1 MERSKLRAWTD
12 ALRLRTLPLSWA
24 GVITA
29 AGLGAERGC
38 FSWGIFVLMMLTAS
52 LLQILSNMA
61 NDYGD
66 FVKGTDNESRV
77 GPARALQKGEISRSE
92 LLLGIC
98 VVCGPTPLPRR
109 RQRICRS
116 ELLLGICV
124 VCGAAMVSGLA
135 LVLAAF
141 GLKGL
146 GYVALFL
153 ALGALCIWAAVK
165 YTVGRTAYGYVGLGD
180 AAVFVFFGLVPVAGG
195 MFLYTGRFDAL
206 SLMPAAAIGLL
217 SAGVLNLNNMRDKDN
232 DIRSGKRTLASRM
245 NMWQGKLY
253 QSALILAAMALVAGY
268 QFSVYRTL
276 LWYLPAALCLLNI
289 PLLLQVKKR
298 EEFDGLLKVLS
309 ISTLFLSV
317 VLAVAVNI

>member
-98 VVCGPTPLPRR
+98 VVC
-109 RQRICRS
+109 S
-116 ELLLGICV
+116 
-124 VCGAAMVSGLA
+124 AAMVSGLA

-206 SLMPAAAIGLL
+206 SLMPASAIGLL
-217 SAGVLNLNNMRDKDN
+217 STGVLNLNNMRDKDN

>member
-1 MERSKLRAWTD
+1 MERSKLRAWMD

-98 VVCGPTPLPRR
+98 VVC
-109 RQRICRS
+109 S
-116 ELLLGICV
+116 
-124 VCGAAMVSGLA
+124 AAMVSGLA

-206 SLMPAAAIGLL
+206 SLMPASAIGLL

>member
-98 VVCGPTPLPRR
+98 VVC
-109 RQRICRS
+109 S
-116 ELLLGICV
+116 
-124 VCGAAMVSGLA
+124 AAMVSGLA

>member
-1 MERSKLRAWTD
+1 MERSKLYAWTD
-12 ALRLRTLPLSWA
+12 ALRLRTLLLSWA
-24 GVITA
+24 GVIMA

-38 FSWGIFVLMMLTAS
+38 FRWDVFMLMMLTAS
-52 LLQILSNMA
+52 LLQVLSNMA

-66 FVKGTDNESRV
+66 FVKGTDNEGRV
-77 GPARALQKGEISRSE
+77 GPARALQRGEISRRE
-92 LLLGIC
+92 LLAGM
-98 VVCGPTPLPRR
+98 
-109 RQRICRS
+109 
-116 ELLLGICV
+116 CV
-124 VCGAAMVSGLA
+124 VCGAAMVAGLA
-135 LVLAAF
+135 LVLTAF

-146 GYVALFL
+146 GYVAAFL

-195 MFLYTGRFDAL
+195 LFLYTGRFDAL
-206 SLMPAAAIGLL
+206 SLMPASAIGLL

-253 QSALILAAMALVAGY
+253 QSALILGAMALVAGY

-309 ISTLFLSV
+309 VSTLFLSAA
-317 VLAVAVNI
+317 LAAAVNI

>member
-98 VVCGPTPLPRR
+98 VVC
-109 RQRICRS
+109 S
-116 ELLLGICV
+116 
-124 VCGAAMVSGLA
+124 AAMVSGLA

-141 GLKGL
+141 GFKGL

-206 SLMPAAAIGLL
+206 SLMPASAIGLL
-217 SAGVLNLNNMRDKDN
+217 STGVLNLNNMRDKDN

>member
-98 VVCGPTPLPRR
+98 VVC
-109 RQRICRS
+109 S
-116 ELLLGICV
+116 
-124 VCGAAMVSGLA
+124 AAMVSGLA

-206 SLMPAAAIGLL
+206 SLMPASAIGLL

>member
-98 VVCGPTPLPRR
+98 VVCG
-109 RQRICRS
+109 
-116 ELLLGICV
+116 
-124 VCGAAMVSGLA
+124 AAMVSGLA

-180 AAVFVFFGLVPVAGG
+180 AAVFVFFGLVPVAG
-195 MFLYTGRFDAL
+195 
-206 SLMPAAAIGLL
+206 
-217 SAGVLNLNNMRDKDN
+217 
-232 DIRSGKRTLASRM
+232 
-245 NMWQGKLY
+245 
-253 QSALILAAMALVAGY
+253 
-268 QFSVYRTL
+268 
-276 LWYLPAALCLLNI
+276 
-289 PLLLQVKKR
+289 
-298 EEFDGLLKVLS
+298 
-309 ISTLFLSV
+309 
-317 VLAVAVNI
+317 

>member
-66 FVKGTDNESRV
+66 CVKGTDNESRV
-77 GPARALQKGEISRSE
+77 GPARALQKGEIS
-92 LLLGIC
+92 
-98 VVCGPTPLPRR
+98 
-109 RQRICRS
+109 RS

>member
-98 VVCGPTPLPRR
+98 VVCG
-109 RQRICRS
+109 
-116 ELLLGICV
+116 V
-124 VCGAAMVSGLA
+124 AMVSGLA